1 MGGDLRIE
9 FLHISNSMFLY
20 LYIQVSIKPPAS
32 VLKGATTNTIGLSS
46 PNNLLNTQLSAAK
59 GSNNLIQPTLASS
72 TTSTNLAAASNNII
86 AQISSTTSPN
96 GSSNANP
103 LQLVEGNTATNIPLL
118 CGQIVAQ
125 LNGLLFLVHG
135 LNNSTIELNLQQ
147 QLIAIYT
154 RLQEVVAMVEQ
165 AKNQQQENG
174 TKKNELI
181 ISTPKQGKHGGNA
194 NVTTINTTSNI
205 NNEMIQKEL
214 EKIKDSKLKEEEK
227 IAKHIQEYQ
236 RQLLQ
241 QQNINS
247 CLKTGTTIT
256 PIPATSLS
264 STSAVTLSGA
274 TANLSALTAGDSSV
288 AAAAYQAMTAAVS
301 NSLASL
307 LKPQGALS
315 ESANEII
322 TDQLHQEA
330 DSNSLLLTQQE
341 RDRKGRRGRPPKT
354 AGDLAQ
360 IYSSPEPKRSRS
372 SSINTS
378 DGVTVT
384 LAPAVSL
391 PTSIS
396 QNALS
401 LTVPSGIVADLS
413 INRPATNGRD
423 LTPQM
428 NLNGLGAAANI
439 VNGGNNGANIS
450 PTSNGTSN
458 IMITSNGTITPG
470 TGGAGK
476 GGKGIRN
483 RVFCGECPGCLQND
497 DCGKCRYCKDK
508 TKFGGQN
515 RLRQKCLHRRCQMDT
530 HRKRNS
536 TNNNNSNNN
545 SGPTN
550 GSLPSSVS
558 AIVAAASA
566 AAGGGSAAN
575 NATSSSPTQAATTG
589 LYSGVDLARLA
600 AQASQQHQLNL
611 SAAAV
616 AAAAQQVS
624 LEQQQNVEKEASA
637 MLNNEV
643 SITTATSASKD
654 KNEKEAPLVIGKSFT
669 LLHPE

>member
-1 MGGDLRIE
+1 M
-9 FLHISNSMFLY
+9 
-20 LYIQVSIKPPAS
+20 
-32 VLKGATTNTIGLSS
+32 
-46 PNNLLNTQLSAAK
+46 
-59 GSNNLIQPTLASS
+59 
-72 TTSTNLAAASNNII
+72 
-86 AQISSTTSPN
+86 
-96 GSSNANP
+96 
-103 LQLVEGNTATNIPLL
+103 
-118 CGQIVAQ
+118 
-125 LNGLLFLVHG
+125 
-135 LNNSTIELNLQQ
+135 
-147 QLIAIYT
+147 
-154 RLQEVVAMVEQ
+154 
-165 AKNQQQENG
+165 
-174 TKKNELI
+174 
-181 ISTPKQGKHGGNA
+181 
-194 NVTTINTTSNI
+194 
-205 NNEMIQKEL
+205 
-214 EKIKDSKLKEEEK
+214 
-227 IAKHIQEYQ
+227 
-236 RQLLQ
+236 
-241 QQNINS
+241 
-247 CLKTGTTIT
+247 
-256 PIPATSLS
+256 
-264 STSAVTLSGA
+264 
-274 TANLSALTAGDSSV
+274 
-288 AAAAYQAMTAAVS
+288 
-301 NSLASL
+301 
-307 LKPQGALS
+307 
-315 ESANEII
+315 
-322 TDQLHQEA
+322 
-330 DSNSLLLTQQE
+330 
-341 RDRKGRRGRPPKT
+341 
-354 AGDLAQ
+354 
-360 IYSSPEPKRSRS
+360 
-372 SSINTS
+372 
-378 DGVTVT
+378 TVT

-413 INRPATNGRD
+413 INRPTTNGRD

-439 VNGGNNGANIS
+439 VNGGSSGANIS

-470 TGGAGK
+470 NGGAGK

-566 AAGGGSAAN
+566 AAAGGAAPN

-643 SITTATSASKD
+643 SITTATSANKD
-654 KNEKEAPLVIGKSFT
+654 KNEKEAPLVIGKSNT
-669 LLHPE
+669 LMHLE